1 METWNGVVLAHDP
14 RVCVANFFYG
24 VARKAHQLWIPAAHT
39 GVVTGHALTN
49 LDQRMLDVAR
59 LLLVPQVLGQ
69 LLVGKMAAEPRVPP
83 EQEGHQHHQP
93 GSKKKQK
100 SLPRRHAMTL

>member
-39 GVVTGHALTN
+39 RVVTGHALTN

-59 LLLVPQVLGQ
+59 LLLVPQVRGE
-69 LLVGKMAAEPRVPP
+69 LLTGKMAAEPRVPP
-83 EQEGHQHHQP
+83 EQKGHQHDQP
-93 GSKKKQK
+93 SRKKNKK
-100 SLPRRHAMTL
+100 SLPRRDAMAV